1 MKKQGYQFIDVS
13 EKTRKSMQ
21 KIRSKD
27 TSIEVILRKRLW
39 HDGYRYRKNYKK
51 LPGSPDIAITKLK
64 IAVFCDSEFFHGK
77 DWEKLKARLERGKN
91 PQYWINHIEKNME
104 RDQRVDQALA
114 FLDWTVIRFWGKD
127 IKKDLENCV
136 QVIEEAAFEKMM
148 AMSGMAFFTMSAT
161 LHSCLMLRLSA
172 WKYTISNWLVAISSK
187 MSLYSSFLP
196 NVFKCTSSGE
206 SKSTL

>member
-1 MKKQGYQFIDVS
+1 MKKQGYQFFDVS

-21 KIRSKD
+21 KIRSQD

-148 AMSGMAFFTMSAT
+148 ANIDNNIQSDDDF
-161 LHSCLMLRLSA
+161 
-172 WKYTISNWLVAISSK
+172 
-187 MSLYSSFLP
+187 
-196 NVFKCTSSGE
+196 
-206 SKSTL
+206 